1 MPDGLSFPL
10 RISAEGDRCGR
21 RVPGNQQSHWVV
33 VQLLSALMKGNSSA
47 EYVFKI
53 GALWIYS

>member
-1 MPDGLSFPL
+1 MQKATDAVAESREINNLIGL
-10 RISAEGDRCGR
+10 
-21 RVPGNQQSHWVV
+21 V

-53 GALWIYS
+53 GALWIHS